1 MALNWTMLRTD
12 RAPVPLPNEMTV
24 TTIETVVEVSLTIP
38 DAPSAGALPSGCSG
52 GVKKLK
58 GYGKLY
64 LTDQRVRRFPFLSRS
79 NITKDP
85 LWLIENLQF
94 LFVSDSKTFESL
106 SVPLHAILSTRFE
119 QPTFGTNFLSFEVK
133 PAPNGGLTEGTK
145 VEVRFKDR
153 AMFEFVSLLE
163 KSRERAI
170 YMRREVME
178 HDDDDGLR
186 AYDPSVWYSLACC
199 HAQLHPSSIVYYAW
213 WIKFRINGWWCPCW

>member
-79 NITKDP
+79 NILKVTPVIDWNCSFSSYP
-85 LWLIENLQF
+85 IRRLWLLNLF
-94 LFVSDSKTFESL
+94 LFHYMRSCQHDLNNLLSGPISYRSKLNLHLTEAWQRVQRSKSASRIGRCLSL
-106 SVPLHAILSTRFE
+106 SVYWKSLGKERSTWGERFWRRRRM
-119 QPTFGTNFLSFEVK
+119 VY
-133 PAPNGGLTEGTK
+133 
-145 VEVRFKDR
+145 VRIAF
-153 AMFEFVSLLE
+153 S
-163 KSRERAI
+163 
-170 YMRREVME
+170 
-178 HDDDDGLR
+178 
-186 AYDPSVWYSLACC
+186 SLARC
-199 HAQLHPSSIVYYAW
+199 HAQLHLSSIVYYAW
-213 WIKFRINGWWCPCW
+213 WIKFRINGWWCPGR